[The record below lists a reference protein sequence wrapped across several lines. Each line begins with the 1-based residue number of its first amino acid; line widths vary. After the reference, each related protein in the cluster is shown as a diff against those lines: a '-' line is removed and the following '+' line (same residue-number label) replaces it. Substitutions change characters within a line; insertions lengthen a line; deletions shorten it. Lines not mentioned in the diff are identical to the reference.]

1 MPPLSFIVALRI
13 ENVGCWRGLPHGDE
27 CARADRNYR
36 APLAAYKFQNLRIF
50 SGVRSRAEP
59 AGHNK
64 QIKSWRFLQDAIG
77 HNLQPVAAAD
87 ILGLVRDHEGLTIS
101 SESCCH
107 PEDF

>member
-1 MPPLSFIVALRI
+1 MSAPVQTETTVL
-13 ENVGCWRGLPHGDE
+13 
-27 CARADRNYR
+27 
-36 APLAAYKFQNLRIF
+36 PLAAYKFQNLRIF

-107 PEDF
+107 TEDF

>member
-1 MPPLSFIVALRI
+1 MRSGAWWLRAHRAY
-13 ENVGCWRGLPHGDE
+13 CSRKDE

-36 APLAAYKFQNLRIF
+36 APLAADKFQNLRIF

-64 QIKSWRFLQDAIG
+64 QIKSWRFLQDAIR

-87 ILGLVRDHEGLTIS
+87 IWVRAAWEKCIGRGTRGWT
-101 SESCCH
+101 EM
-107 PEDF
+107 